1 VNIVLLGPN
10 GMLRDLVA
18 AVLTVQG
25 IKVEV
30 ASAERFEVPMIAA
43 GSLPVLVLVEPGR
56 QEWASAREYPGSVVL
71 VSDRELNDD
80 EAVEA
85 VMEGADAVLHADVS
99 PRELASAIASVC
111 RGETVLSSSQV
122 KRLVESA
129 RLSHGRQS
137 QETLTPRE
145 IEILASVERG
155 ESVKQTARVLGITPK
170 TVENLQ
176 SRLFRKLGAKNRAH
190 AVVMAHRLGFLSNL
204 SIAA

>member
-1 VNIVLLGPN
+1 MNIVLHGPN

-18 AVLTVQG
+18 AVLTLQG
-25 IKVEV
+25 INVEMP
-30 ASAERFEVPMIAA
+30 AAERFEVPLSTDAA
-43 GSLPVLVLVEPGR
+43 LPVLVLVEPGR
-56 QEWASAREYPGSVVL
+56 QEWEFARQYPGSVVL
-71 VSDRELNDD
+71 VADRQLDD
-80 EAVEA
+80 NESVEA
-85 VMEGADAVLHADVS
+85 IMEGADAVLHADVS

-111 RGETVLSSSQV
+111 RGETVLSMSQV
-122 KRLVESA
+122 KRLVELA
-129 RLSHGRQS
+129 RGGHGRQS
-137 QETLTPRE
+137 PESLTPRE

-204 SIAA
+204 TIAS